1 MAKPKALIL
10 TGYGINC
17 DEETRFSF
25 DLAGADAKI
34 IHINDIIDNKYILQQ
49 YQIFAF
55 PGGFSY
61 GDDTGSGKALA
72 NKIKNNLIEEIL
84 TFLERDTLMIGICNG
99 FQVMVNLGIVPA
111 LTQPI
116 GNVEVSLEHN
126 TTFRFQCRWIDLG
139 INPDSNCVFTKG
151 IEKLHIPV
159 AHGEGN
165 FIAPQNIIDLLH
177 KNNQIVMQYIKPD
190 GTLAGGQFPF
200 NPNGSML
207 DIAAICD
214 TTGRIM
220 GMMPHPERHIFF
232 TQRDDWTLLREEYKR
247 NKKEIPE
254 YGEGLQIFKN
264 AVKYFF

>member
-17 DEETRFSF
+17 DEETRFAF
-25 DLAGADAKI
+25 ERAGANATI
-34 IHINDIIDNKYILQQ
+34 IHINDIIDNKSLLND
-49 YQIFAF
+49 YQIFSF

-72 NKIKNNLIEEIL
+72 NKIKHNLLDEMY
-84 TFLERDTLMIGICNG
+84 TFLERDTLMLGICNG

-111 LTQPI
+111 LNTPI

-126 TTFRFQCRWIDLG
+126 TTFRFQCRWIDLK
-139 INPDSNCVFTKG
+139 INPDSHCVFTKD
-151 IEKLHIPV
+151 IETLHIPV

-165 FIAPQNIIDLLH
+165 FIAPQNIIDTLRN
-177 KNNQIVMQYIKPD
+177 NNQIVMQYVKPD
-190 GTLAGGQFPF
+190 GTLAQGEFPF

-220 GMMPHPERHIFF
+220 GMMPHPERHIYFM
-232 TQRDDWTLLREEYKR
+232 QRDDWTYLREDYKR
-247 NKKEIPE
+247 NKKGIPE
-254 YGEGLQIFKN
+254 FGEGLKIFKN
-264 AVKYFF
+264 AVRYFK